1 VPSATCHAVVE
12 LEIYK
17 ERIIR
22 YRCCRMG
29 RHSIV
34 YKLDQELHNFPIRR
48 ESQVVYLLAEIRK
61 LIEHERE
68 TDPEC
73 YDILE
78 LFCNWALHISISRKS
93 NADRIRLFLRSFDM
107 RDGMEVVDHLNS
119 AFYNEIM
126 HLEAFRRELE
136 KFLHDHQLPCDI
148 VHCYKT
154 WSGLIY
160 LYTSVV
166 AEVPLQYSRGD
177 LLPKEVEELVIAH
190 MPRTP
195 PTPDRMVRWTV
206 KLKCGIERVA
216 MIRYGVYRD
225 ENKMATKIPDFY
237 LEEGFQV

>member
-1 VPSATCHAVVE
+1 MES
-12 LEIYK
+12 EIYK
-17 ERIIR
+17 ECAIR
-22 YRCCRMG
+22 YRCCGMG

-34 YKLDQELHNFPIRR
+34 DKLDQELRTFPIRR

-61 LIEHERE
+61 VIDHERE

-73 YDILE
+73 YEILE

-93 NADRIRLFLRSFDM
+93 NADRIRLFLKSFDM
-107 RDGMEVVDHLNS
+107 RDGMEVVEHLNS
-119 AFYNEIM
+119 AFYNQIM
-126 HLEAFRRELE
+126 HTEAFRRELE
-136 KFLHDHQLPCDI
+136 KFLDDHQLPCDI
-148 VHCYKT
+148 VRCYRI
-154 WSGLIY
+154 WSGFIY

-166 AEVPLQYSRGD
+166 AEVPLKYSKGD
-177 LLPKEVEELVIAH
+177 LLPEEVEELVLAH

-206 KLKCGIERVA
+206 KLKSGRERVA

-225 ENKMATKIPDFY
+225 GNKMVTRMPDFY